1 MDSGAPRTSSSITAT
16 IKNKI
21 KFMLKNTCIY
31 TLKEKGEKA
40 VAFISDLHT
49 KHIFHNNISSD

>member
-49 KHIFHNNISSD
+49 